1 MGQIPKVREFHR
13 IMLLRLLVR
22 QHMCL
27 PKRRRTRRTRTG
39 PFINGAQS
47 QRPNGRKGEE
57 RKGGKEGQTIGGIFH
72 LKALLSY
79 RSSIK
84 TEREEI
90 CENGFTKF
98 PSLSMNSLS
107 IEHYER
113 QREKM

>member
-1 MGQIPKVREFHR
+1 MVFEMVPF
-13 IMLLRLLVR
+13 LALS
-22 QHMCL
+22 HMCL
-27 PKRRRTRRTRTG
+27 LACP
-39 PFINGAQS
+39 
-47 QRPNGRKGEE
+47 
-57 RKGGKEGQTIGGIFH
+57 KGGGQAVHQWCTKPKTEWKAKGQGDGRRESPDRGIFH

-84 TEREEI
+84 TERREEI

-113 QREKM
+113 GEREGGRGKM